1 MEASGTVGAMRQH
14 KWWTLVAMC
23 FGLFIALI
31 DVTIVNVALPT
42 IQRDLHAGLSDL
54 QWVSNAYTLAMAVF
68 IVTAGRLGDIFGRKR
83 MFIVGIAIFVFGSLC
98 CGLSGSISIGGLSH
112 PTILHIARAVQGLGG
127 AFIFPL
133 SLAIISV
140 TFQGK
145 ERGAAIGIWGG
156 LGGLATAIGP
166 LVGGFLVDK
175 VNWEWIFFI
184 NVPIG
189 IIGIVVCQWAVRES
203 RDEKAIRRI
212 DLFGLVTISVSI
224 FCLVLALIQ
233 GNDPDKGW
241 TSTYILTLFIVS
253 AVLLVAFVLGEL
265 RLERPMVD
273 PRLFTNSSF
282 SGVAIAG
289 FSLSAGMFSMFFFL
303 ALYLQDQ
310 LHFSALATGARFLPL
325 SAGTFFVAPLAGR
338 LTDRIGARW
347 ILTAGLVLLTI
358 SVLLMA
364 RITPTDGPNDWTV
377 LLPGFIVGGLGMGLT
392 LPPLSTVAVSTVS
405 RDRAGMASGT
415 NTMCRQIGNAFGIA
429 FLGAVLTH
437 QVDGYIPDLIRRS
450 AFPPKLAYL
459 KNVIASHISGSNN
472 GTFGAPL
479 TQAGVPHNAAVSTI
493 VAQAAKAG
501 FVDGMVDIL
510 HVAAVILAIGAI
522 SAAFMVRSSDM
533 YHNQAAPQGLGLAP
547 GRAPDLRVVM
557 PRRTKRS

>member
-1 MEASGTVGAMRQH
+1 MEGSGGATQGH
-14 KWWTLVAMC
+14 KWWTLAAMC

-54 QWVSNAYTLAMAVF
+54 QWVSNAYTLAMAVC

-83 MFIVGIAIFVFGSLC
+83 MFILGISIFVVGSLC

-112 PTILHIARAVQGLGG
+112 ATILHIARAFQGLGG

-166 LVGGFLVDK
+166 LVGGVLVDR
-175 VNWEWIFFI
+175 VNWQWIFFI
-184 NVPIG
+184 NIPIG

-203 RDEKAIRRI
+203 WDEKATRRI
-212 DLFGLVTISVSI
+212 DMVGLVTISVSI

-241 TSTYILTLFIVS
+241 TSAYILTLFIIS
-253 AVLLVAFVLGEL
+253 AVTLVTFVLAEL
-265 RLERPMVD
+265 HLSRPMVD
-273 PRLFTNSSF
+273 PRLFKNSSF
-282 SGVAIAG
+282 TGAAITG
-289 FSLSAGMFSMFFFL
+289 FTLSAGMFSLFFFL

-310 LHFSALATGARFLPL
+310 LHFSALDTGLRFLPL
-325 SAGTFFVAPLAGR
+325 SFGNFIISPIAGR
-338 LTDRIGARW
+338 FTDRIGARW
-347 ILTAGLVLLTI
+347 ILTAGLGLLTI

-364 RITPTDGPNDWTV
+364 RITPADGPNDWTV
-377 LLPGFIVGGLGMGLT
+377 LLPGFILGGLGLGIA
-392 LPPLSTVAVSTVS
+392 LPPLATVAVSTVG

-429 FLGAVLTH
+429 FLGAILTH
-437 QVDGYIPDLIRRS
+437 QVDQYLPSNIRHS
-450 AFPPKLAYL
+450 IFPRNLAHL
-459 KNVIASHISGSNN
+459 KNEIAAYMGGTNN
-472 GTFGAPL
+472 GTFGPPDAPP
-479 TQAGVPHNAAVSTI
+479 GVAHNPTITAI
-493 VAQAAKAG
+493 VAQAAKAASVQG
-501 FVDGMVDIL
+501 LIDIL
-510 HVAAVILAIGAI
+510 HVAAVILALGTIGAAMLI
-522 SAAFMVRSSDM
+522 RPEDM
-533 YHNQAAPQGLGLAP
+533 HHNQSAPRLADLEIKAPVAEPAA
-547 GRAPDLRVVM
+547 V
-557 PRRTKRS
+557 